1 MLNKHFHKRPLQ
13 QPVKDELK
21 KWLNDNKSLN
31 QDLII
36 NEMGFLNNDIENT
49 IHTIRNI
56 YINDNS
62 FKVCINILTIFT
74 YHYQIYSKLGKNN
87 KSRSTRNVKRKLL
100 HATR

>member
-13 QPVKDELK
+13 QPEKDELK

-49 IHTIRNI
+49 IHTIRHI
-56 YINDNS
+56 YLY
-62 FKVCINILTIFT
+62 KW
-74 YHYQIYSKLGKNN
+74 
-87 KSRSTRNVKRKLL
+87 
-100 HATR
+100 